1 MASLYIK
8 DAHTADRVARMAH
21 QRGTTKTALVG
32 RALDALEQI
41 EPPLATPAD
50 DAEPTDFVAW
60 MQWHR
65 ARNPL
70 PPPTGRVADKAFFD
84 DLWGDGD

>member
-8 DAHTADRVARMAH
+8 DPVTAGRVERLAR

-41 EPPLATPAD
+41 EGEAAPPGAETPPSAPL
-50 DAEPTDFVAW
+50 EW
-60 MQWHR
+60 IRWHR
-65 ARNPL
+65 ARKPL
-70 PPPTGRVADKAFFD
+70 PTKVGNADKAFFD
-84 DLWGDGD
+84 RLWGEPD